1 MPFIRDVVREISRDA
16 EYLAEMKIE
25 AFTTDW
31 TPCTGMYLNNINI
44 YKLDNIYCPSLHEG
58 DEADP

>member
-1 MPFIRDVVREISRDA
+1 MPFIREVVNEISRDA
-16 EYLAEMKIE
+16 QYLADMKIV

-58 DEADP
+58 HEADP

>member
-1 MPFIRDVVREISRDA
+1 MPFIRDVVNDISRDA
-16 EYLAEMKIE
+16 EYLADMKIE

-31 TPCTGMYLNNINI
+31 TPCTGMYLNNTNI

-58 DEADP
+58 DKADP